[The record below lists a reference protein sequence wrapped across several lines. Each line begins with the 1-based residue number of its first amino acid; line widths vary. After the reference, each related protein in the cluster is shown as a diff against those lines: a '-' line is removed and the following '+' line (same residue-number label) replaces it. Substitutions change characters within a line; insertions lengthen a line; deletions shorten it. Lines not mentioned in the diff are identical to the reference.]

1 MNKRYMLWTNIIVIC
16 FVLGII
22 LIFNFVTKSD
32 EIKDNKYLE
41 GKIVSVSDD
50 YVLMDVNGSEYQVY
64 VNTDAL
70 SVGDVIKVTY
80 DGNVLETSPMQLI
93 AGKVD
98 ILEKKEE
105 IINDDV
111 VTPDNDSNKDNNV
124 DDSNNDGNKENVVI
138 KSESD
143 VIDYFNNLNNEVTSE
158 SSFSDKIKNGFI
170 TVVDFFFYD
179 GEIKGYKFSELT
191 DKAKIEVMKIAFMI
205 DSKIESKFPTYK
217 EYLSSKYHN
226 FKDEMVSLYMET
238 GSVICDSNSE
248 LCMTVKST
256 FSDIK
261 DFAKIGW
268 SYVKDL
274 IGSGLEK
281 IEDWYLIYSGKN

>member
-1 MNKRYMLWTNIIVIC
+1 
-16 FVLGII
+16 
-22 LIFNFVTKSD
+22 
-32 EIKDNKYLE
+32 
-41 GKIVSVSDD
+41 
-50 YVLMDVNGSEYQVY
+50 
-64 VNTDAL
+64 
-70 SVGDVIKVTY
+70 
-80 DGNVLETSPMQLI
+80 MQLI

-105 IINDDV
+105 IINDDIV
-111 VTPDNDSNKDNNV
+111 IPDNDSNKDNNV

-170 TVVDFFFYD
+170 TVVDFFFYN
-179 GEIKGYKFSELT
+179 GEINGYKFSELT

-274 IGSGLEK
+274 IGSALEK

>member
-1 MNKRYMLWTNIIVIC
+1 MNKRYALYTNIIVIG
-16 FVLGII
+16 FILGIV

-105 IINDDV
+105 IINDDIV
-111 VTPDNDSNKDNNV
+111 IPDNDSNKDNNV

-170 TVVDFFFYD
+170 TVVDFFFYN
-179 GEIKGYKFSELT
+179 GEINGYKFSELT

-274 IGSGLEK
+274 IGSALEK

>member
-1 MNKRYMLWTNIIVIC
+1 MNKRYALYTNIIVIG
-16 FVLGII
+16 FILGIV
-22 LIFNFVTKSD
+22 LIFNFVTKNNEVESND
-32 EIKDNKYLE
+32 YLE
-41 GKIVSVSDD
+41 GQIVSISDD
-50 YVLMDVNGSEYQVY
+50 YVLLDVNGSDYQVY
-64 VNTDAL
+64 VNTDVL
-70 SVGDVIKVTY
+70 NVGDVIKVTY
-80 DGNVLETSPMQLI
+80 DGNVLETSPMKLI
-93 AGKVD
+93 ASKVY
-98 ILEKKEE
+98 IIEKKEE
-105 IINDDV
+105 VNDDIV
-111 VTPDNDSNKDNNV
+111 IPDNDSNIDDNVN
-124 DDSNNDGNKENVVI
+124 DSNTDSNKEDVII
-138 KSESD
+138 KSEND
-143 VIDYFNNLNNEVTSE
+143 VIDYFNNLNNEVSNET
-158 SSFSDKIKNGFI
+158 SFSSKLKNGFI

-191 DKAKIEVMKIAFMI
+191 DKAKIEVMRIAFMI

-226 FKDEMVSLYMET
+226 FKDEMISLYMET
-238 GSVICDSNSE
+238 GSVICDSNTE
-248 LCMTVKST
+248 LCATVKST